1 MNLDLG
7 EPGAPLQGGRRMKGG
22 RYTADLGAGI
32 LADAAGPGFSGYP
45 VISRIGCEG
54 GLVNTS
60 PPGALANP
68 TPLLAGGAGDASYIA
83 PTAGYS
89 NGPSTFVDSV
99 GAPVLL
105 QQPYD
110 ARMMNPACLKTG
122 GSRKNRRNSKSSKS
136 RKSRKGRKA
145 RKSIRK
151 YRK

>member
-1 MNLDLG
+1 
-7 EPGAPLQGGRRMKGG
+7 MKGG

-32 LADAAGPGFSGYP
+32 LADAAGPGFAGYP

-68 TPLLAGGAGDASYIA
+68 TPLLAGGANDASYIA

-110 ARMMNPACLKTG
+110 ARIMNPACLKTG
-122 GSRKNRRNSKSSKS
+122 GSRRRRSS
-136 RKSRKGRKA
+136 KGRKL
-145 RKSIRK
+145 RKSTRK